1 MAGIIHGKLIPE
13 TFVNSYKDQ
22 TIRLRQETPIAFSS
36 DPVPIKSI
44 WVQAPSEN
52 VGGVHVGGAQV
63 SFGNSPAIV
72 KGSSKEFIFKHDAKE
87 SPGDL
92 SDFYAL
98 FRHANDE
105 LEFLA
110 ITI

>member
-1 MAGIIHGKLIPE
+1 MAGIIHGKITTPD
-13 TFVNSYKDQ
+13 FVDEVRK
-22 TIRLRQETPIAFSS
+22 
-36 DPVPIKSI
+36 PVPFATEPTPIKSI
-44 WVQAPSEN
+44 WIQVPVEN
-52 VGGVHVGGAQV
+52 AGAVHVGGVQV

-72 KGSSKEFIFKHDAKE
+72 KGSSKDFIFKHDAKE

-98 FRHANDE
+98 FRHGDDE

-110 ITI
+110 ITT

>member
-1 MAGIIHGKLIPE
+1 MAGIIHGKLTTPDFVDEVRSPIPFAAE
-13 TFVNSYKDQ
+13 PT
-22 TIRLRQETPIAFSS
+22 
-36 DPVPIKSI
+36 PIKSV
-44 WVQAPSEN
+44 WMQAPVGN
-52 VGGVHVGGAQV
+52 VGEIYVGGAQV

-72 KGSSKEFIFKHDAKE
+72 KGSSKEFIFRHDAKE

-98 FRHANDE
+98 FGSADDE

>member
-1 MAGIIHGKLIPE
+1 MAGIIHGKVSTPD
-13 TFVNSYKDQ
+13 FVDEV
-22 TIRLRQETPIAFSS
+22 RR
-36 DPVPIKSI
+36 PVPFVTEPTPIKSI
-44 WVQAPSEN
+44 WIQAPVENVGKIN
-52 VGGVHVGGAQV
+52 VGGVRV

-72 KGSSKEFIFKHDAKE
+72 KGSSKEVIFKHDAKE

-98 FRHANDE
+98 FENVDDE

>member
-13 TFVNSYKDQ
+13 TFVNDKDQ
-22 TIRLRQETPIAFSS
+22 IRLKRKTPIAFSS

-52 VGGVHVGGAQV
+52 VGGVHVGGAGITL
-63 SFGNSPAIV
+63 SDSPAIV

-98 FRHANDE
+98 FGSADDE